1 MANSLLVLHEKIKHC
16 SECGNLTEEDPCSIC
31 VDPFRNRKLL
41 CVVETQE
48 DCVAMEQST
57 VFDGLYHVLGGR
69 FSPLD
74 EETIPSES
82 LLKLKDRI
90 MRLQIKEVVLAVTP
104 RIEGDLTAYAVKK
117 ELENCSVKVT
127 RLAYGLPVGGSIG
140 FADRSTLHVALESRK
155 EVEISD

>member
-82 LLKLKDRI
+82 LLKLKDRDN
-90 MRLQIKEVVLAVTP
+90 
-104 RIEGDLTAYAVKK
+104 IEYKSSGICTNLYMLLHDTDLHNITTIV
-117 ELENCSVKVT
+117 
-127 RLAYGLPVGGSIG
+127 
-140 FADRSTLHVALESRK
+140 
-155 EVEISD
+155 